1 MDDVPLCPDWW
12 PALLWRLHFPIKIP
26 GGHGNPPNP
35 VNLPAEMDRI
45 LQGLAMHTMT
55 YSMNDQKAAQQ
66 MRTQLEE
73 TLSNSIRGLSRMH
86 DEAIR
91 R

>member
-1 MDDVPLCPDWW
+1 
-12 PALLWRLHFPIKIP
+12 
-26 GGHGNPPNP
+26 
-35 VNLPAEMDRI
+35 MDRI

-66 MRTQLEE
+66 MHTQLEE